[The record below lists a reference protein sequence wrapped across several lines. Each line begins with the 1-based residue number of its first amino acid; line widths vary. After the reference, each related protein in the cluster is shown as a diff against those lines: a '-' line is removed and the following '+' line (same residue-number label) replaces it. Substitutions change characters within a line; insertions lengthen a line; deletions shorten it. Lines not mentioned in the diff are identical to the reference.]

1 MTVEEK
7 DTMTKKFAI
16 TETSLKV
23 FKMYADDAG
32 NWSGTPLVG
41 GNVGGT
47 KEERGN
53 LTQLK
58 KAGLIETF
66 ESDGHKW
73 LSFTEAGFHY
83 ACEVS
88 PDYKANF
95 GEWPESASIAVVKGS
110 ELDKLIQK
118 RVFGDMTVAQ
128 CLEAAAGARSR
139 GNEETA
145 REWELMAAEP
155 ERKA

>member
-1 MTVEEK
+1 MSVEEM
-7 DTMTKKFAI
+7 MTTLKI
-16 TETSLKV
+16 TETSKTV
-23 FKMYADDAG
+23 FKAYADDAA
-32 NWSGTPLVG
+32 NWSGSPLVG

-58 KAGLIETF
+58 RAGLITTF

-88 PDYKANF
+88 ADYKANF
-95 GEWPESASIAVVKGS
+95 GDHPESAQLDVEEGS
-110 ELDKLIQK
+110 ALAKLIHD
-118 RVFGDMTVAQ
+118 RVFGGMTAAE
-128 CLEAAAGARSR
+128 CREAAQSARAR

-145 REWELMAAEP
+145 REWDLMAQDRDE
-155 ERKA
+155 KGKK